1 MPYVVDRLID
11 ERIDVPFRHRPG
23 SRGCLLNTGTQTAE
37 GLRPRLA
44 SRGLLDGI
52 TPEGPNT
59 DALVFLEVS
68 A

>member
-1 MPYVVDRLID
+1 MPYVVDRLINQRVD
-11 ERIDVPFRHRPG
+11 ICFRHAWG

-37 GLRPRLA
+37 GLRPHLA
-44 SRGLLDGI
+44 GGGLLYGI
-52 TPEGPNT
+52 LEGADT